1 VDHLAAR
8 YLGEAT
14 LWWRIAERNDIMLP
28 IALAEVEDRDPRTG
42 PLRRWRSSAATS
54 RSSRP
59 QTLTA
64 GGSGPPVLG
73 VLINV
78 YEPAG

>member
-1 VDHLAAR
+1 MYHLAAR

-14 LWWRIAERNDIMLP
+14 RWRIAERNDMMLP
-28 IALAEVEDRDPRTG
+28 IALAEVDEIEIPVRG

-73 VLINV
+73 GLINV
-78 YEPAG
+78 YERAA